1 MGLLSGIL
9 CNHLKIFRK
18 THNSLKMF
26 MVYIVKKSEY
36 KVRNTSWFPPQG
48 KGKQENKWEEICQ
61 NINSSSV
68 GTGVVFWLIFFQTYS
83 IMKLYYLMKKMLL
96 GREGMEKTII

>member
-1 MGLLSGIL
+1 
-9 CNHLKIFRK
+9 
-18 THNSLKMF
+18 MF

-68 GTGVVFWLIFFQTYS
+68 GTGVVLFWLIFFQTYS

-96 GREGMEKTII
+96 GREGMEKIII